1 MGWGVDAVNGG
12 DGLVE
17 LCVREASLSQKPFNV
32 LFVCSR
38 NQWRSPTAERLWRD
52 SPRLNV
58 RSAGTSSSAR
68 RVVSAGD
75 LQWADVILV
84 METRHRDQLRERFG
98 RDLRG
103 VRIEV
108 LDIPDDFKFLA
119 PELVELLR
127 LRVGDLLGS
136 DAE

>member
-1 MGWGVDAVNGG
+1 MNDS
-12 DGLVE
+12 
-17 LCVREASLSQKPFNV
+17 RINV

-75 LQWADVILV
+75 LQWADVVLV

-108 LDIPDDFKFLA
+108 LGIPDDYEFLA
-119 PELVELLR
+119 PELVELLQ

-136 DAE
+136 DVD